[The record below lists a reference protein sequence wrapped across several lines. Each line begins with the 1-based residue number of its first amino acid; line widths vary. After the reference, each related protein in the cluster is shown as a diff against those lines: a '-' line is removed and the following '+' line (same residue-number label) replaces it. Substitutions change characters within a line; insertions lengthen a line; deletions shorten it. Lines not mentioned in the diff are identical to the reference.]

1 MLHAHQVFCYDNICV
16 SIMQVECISSLS
28 SDTGQDADKKS
39 RHQKNDAGFL
49 LVGMTRLELATPASR
64 TQYATNCATSRIA
77 SAKLQLI
84 LEICNKNRKKYTF
97 LKKNTKKL
105 AQFKK
110 KQYLCT
116 RN

>member
-1 MLHAHQVFCYDNICV
+1 MNALV
-16 SIMQVECISSLS
+16 LS
-28 SDTGQDADKKS
+28 AVIPGRMRIKKS

-110 KQYLCT
+110 SSTFALAIRK
-116 RN
+116 